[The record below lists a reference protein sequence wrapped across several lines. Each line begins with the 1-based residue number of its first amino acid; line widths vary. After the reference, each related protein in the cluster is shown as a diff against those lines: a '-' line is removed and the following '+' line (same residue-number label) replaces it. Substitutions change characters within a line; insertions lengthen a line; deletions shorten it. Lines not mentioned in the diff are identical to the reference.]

1 MSTVTVTPSRLVA
14 LLSGGRPSRVG
25 RHQIRQMTSG
35 TQAPWHHLASPVPL
49 IYQRRSVPTH
59 KGRLGDTFTAWHS
72 MERGRSY
79 ACKDKV
85 RRLTPAAS
93 ACVSSA
99 RKGRRCC
106 PGDCGRS
113 SRPGMGQ
120 AEPSTSQRPRPCQ
133 VSPSPPPPPPRLAPV
148 AAIPEVYRYRYL

>member
-1 MSTVTVTPSRLVA
+1 MTVTPSRLVA

-35 TQAPWHHLASPVPL
+35 TQAPWHHLASSVPL

-85 RRLTPAAS
+85 RRLTPPPQHVCLQLGKATGAAPETAAALAAPGWVRLS
-93 ACVSSA
+93 PQQHSDQGRA
-99 RKGRRCC
+99 RC
-106 PGDCGRS
+106 
-113 SRPGMGQ
+113 RP
-120 AEPSTSQRPRPCQ
+120 PLPH
-133 VSPSPPPPPPRLAPV
+133 PPPRLAPV
-148 AAIPEVYRYRYL
+148 AAIPEVYRDRYL